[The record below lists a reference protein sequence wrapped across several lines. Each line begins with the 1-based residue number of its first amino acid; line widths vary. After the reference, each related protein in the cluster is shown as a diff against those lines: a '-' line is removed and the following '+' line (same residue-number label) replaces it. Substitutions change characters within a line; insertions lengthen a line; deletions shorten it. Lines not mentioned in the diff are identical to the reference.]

1 MTAAVSE
8 KPRSRAL
15 VVDDVS
21 FNRRLMSTALLCD
34 GLIADEASDVE
45 EAIAALDKGGY
56 EVVLLDLALGDGG
69 SGYDVLKAIRSRPDL
84 DDLPVVLVSGASND
98 PASIAEGL
106 LAGANDFVTKPF
118 DPMVLRARV
127 AAARRSRKVL
137 LEVRARAQHLDT
149 EAARARDELTH
160 ARLVQQASLP
170 RVPVRFRS
178 FRVTGEVVPSGHV
191 SGDLFDVVADQ
202 NGRVAVFLLD
212 VAGHGAPAAIVASA
226 ARASLRNTLRG
237 GEPLESVMASLV
249 TCLRAHGDVPEAT
262 AAVAIARFDGTGD
275 RVEVV
280 NAGLPPLLCIGPDGV
295 VKVFSSTSAPAG
307 LFETTRHRS
316 VTTGIEVGSLFVLTS
331 DGLRGGSLDG
341 DHEPLVSRFNV
352 AGVGTHFA
360 SASKENV
367 RALIL
372 ELMAA
377 YGASSDDDDATL
389 VLIANDDAPATLRA
403 GFSI

>member
-1 MTAAVSE
+1 MTAVVSE

-34 GLIADEASDVE
+34 GLVADEASDVKQ
-45 EAIAALDKGGY
+45 AIAALEKGAY

-69 SGYDVLKAIRSRPDL
+69 SGYEVLKAIRSRPDL
-84 DDLPVVLVSGASND
+84 DDLPVVLVSGASSD

-127 AAARRSRKVL
+127 AAARRSRKAL
-137 LEVRARAQHLDT
+137 LDVRARVEHLDT
-149 EAARARDELTH
+149 EAARARAELTH

-170 RVPVRFRS
+170 RVPVRIRS

-202 NGRVAVFLLD
+202 TGRVTVFLLD
-212 VAGHGAPAAIVASA
+212 VAGHGASAAIVASA
-226 ARASLRNTLRG
+226 ARTTLRNTLRA

-249 TCLRAHGDVPEAT
+249 ACLRAHGDVLEAT
-262 AAVAIARFDGTGD
+262 AAVAIVRFDVNGD
-275 RVEVV
+275 EVEVV
-280 NAGLPPLLCIGPDGV
+280 NAGLPPLLCIGPMGAV
-295 VKVFSSTSAPAG
+295 RAFTSTSAPAG
-307 LFETTRHRS
+307 LFETTRH
-316 VTTGIEVGSLFVLTS
+316 VTETARIDTGSLFILTS
-331 DGLRGGSLDG
+331 DGLRGGRLDE
-341 DHEPLVSRFNV
+341 DNEELVSRFDV
-352 AGVGTHFA
+352 AERGTHFA

-367 RALIL
+367 HALIL

-377 YGASSDDDDATL
+377 YGASDEDDATL
-389 VLIANDDAPATLRA
+389 VLVANDDAPATLRA
-403 GFSI
+403 GIAI

>member
-1 MTAAVSE
+1 MSAAVSE
-8 KPRSRAL
+8 KPRTRAL

-34 GLIADEASDVE
+34 GIIADEASDASQ
-45 EAIAALDKGGY
+45 AIAALENGAY

-69 SGYDVLKAIRSRPDL
+69 SGYDVLRAIRNRPDL

-127 AAARRSRKVL
+127 AAARRSRKAL
-137 LEVRARAQHLDT
+137 LEVRARAEHLDT

-170 RVPVRFRS
+170 RVPVRIS
-178 FRVTGEVVPSGHV
+178 NFRVTGEVVPSGHV
-191 SGDLFDVVADQ
+191 SGDLFDLVADEA
-202 NGRVAVFLLD
+202 GRVAVFLLD

-226 ARASLRNTLRG
+226 ARASLRNTLRA
-237 GEPLESVMASLV
+237 GEPLENVMASLV
-249 TCLRAHGDVPEAT
+249 TCLRAHGDVLEAT
-262 AAVAIARFDGTGD
+262 AAVAIVRFDEEGNQ
-275 RVEVV
+275 VEVV
-280 NAGLPPLLCIGPDGV
+280 NAGLPPLLCIGPNGD
-295 VKVFSSTSAPAG
+295 VKTFASTSAPAG
-307 LFETTRHRS
+307 LFETTRHNAVVVS
-316 VTTGIEVGSLFVLTS
+316 IDVGSLFILTS
-331 DGLRGGSLDG
+331 DGLRGGNLDN
-341 DHEPLVSRFNV
+341 DNDQIVSRFDV
-352 AGVGTHFA
+352 AERGTHFA

-367 RALIL
+367 RSLIL
-372 ELMAA
+372 ELMTA
-377 YGASSDDDDATL
+377 YNASDEDDATL

>member
-1 MTAAVSE
+1 MSAAVSE
-8 KPRSRAL
+8 KPRTRAL

-34 GLIADEASDVE
+34 GIIADEASDASQ
-45 EAIAALDKGGY
+45 AIAALENGAY

-69 SGYDVLKAIRSRPDL
+69 SGYDVLRAIRNRPDL

-127 AAARRSRKVL
+127 AAARRSRKAL
-137 LEVRARAQHLDT
+137 LEVRARAEHLDT

-170 RVPVRFRS
+170 RVPVRIS
-178 FRVTGEVVPSGHV
+178 NFRVTGEVVPSGHV
-191 SGDLFDVVADQ
+191 SGDLFDLVADEA
-202 NGRVAVFLLD
+202 GRVAVFLLD
-212 VAGHGAPAAIVASA
+212 VAGPGVPAAIVASA
-226 ARASLRNTLRG
+226 ARASLRNTLRA
-237 GEPLESVMASLV
+237 GEPLENVMASLV
-249 TCLRAHGDVPEAT
+249 TCLRAHGDVLEAT
-262 AAVAIARFDGTGD
+262 AAVAIVRFDEEGNQ
-275 RVEVV
+275 VEVV
-280 NAGLPPLLCIGPDGV
+280 NAGLPPLLCIGPNGD
-295 VKVFSSTSAPAG
+295 VKTFASTSAPAG
-307 LFETTRHRS
+307 LFETTRHNAVVVS
-316 VTTGIEVGSLFVLTS
+316 IDVGSLFILTS
-331 DGLRGGSLDG
+331 DGLRGGNLDN
-341 DHEPLVSRFNV
+341 DNDQIVSRFDV
-352 AGVGTHFA
+352 AERGTHFA

-367 RALIL
+367 RSLIL
-372 ELMAA
+372 ELMTA
-377 YGASSDDDDATL
+377 YNASDEDDATL

>member
-1 MTAAVSE
+1 MTAAISE

-34 GLIADEASDVE
+34 GLVADEASCVE
-45 EAIAALDKGGY
+45 QAISALENGAY
-56 EVVLLDLALGDGG
+56 EVVLLDLALGEGG
-69 SGYDVLKAIRSRPDL
+69 SGYDVLRAIRSRTDL

-98 PASIAEGL
+98 PASIVEGL
-106 LAGANDFVTKPF
+106 LAGANDFITKPF

-137 LEVRARAQHLDT
+137 LEVRARAAHLDT

-170 RVPVRFRS
+170 RVPVRIRS

-191 SGDLFDVVADQ
+191 SGDLFDVVADHH
-202 NGRVAVFLLD
+202 GRVGIFLLD

-226 ARASLRNTLRG
+226 ARASLRNTLRA
-237 GEPLESVMASLV
+237 GEPLETVMASLV

-262 AAVAIARFDGTGD
+262 AAVAIVRFSAAGD
-275 RVEVV
+275 HVEVV
-280 NAGLPPLLCIGPDGV
+280 NAGLPPLLCLGPDG
-295 VKVFSSTSAPAG
+295 KAKMFSSTSAPAG
-307 LFETTRHRS
+307 LFETTRHVAEAS
-316 VTTGIEVGSLFVLTS
+316 GIDVGSLFVLTS
-331 DGLRGGSLDG
+331 DGLRGGCLEDKN
-341 DHEPLVSRFNV
+341 EPIVTRFDV
-352 AGVGTHFA
+352 AGQGTHFA
-360 SASKENV
+360 SASKESV
-367 RALIL
+367 RSIIL

-377 YGASSDDDDATL
+377 YGASDEDDATL
-389 VLIANDDAPATLRA
+389 ILVANDDAPATLRA

>member
-1 MTAAVSE
+1 MSAAVSE
-8 KPRSRAL
+8 KRRSRAL

-34 GLIADEASDVE
+34 GLVADEASDVKQAM
-45 EAIAALDKGGY
+45 EALQNGAY

-69 SGYDVLKAIRSRPDL
+69 SGYDVLRAIRSRPDL

-127 AAARRSRKVL
+127 ANARRSRKAL
-137 LEVRARAQHLDT
+137 LEIRARAHHLDV

-170 RVPVRFRS
+170 RVPVRIRS

-191 SGDLFDVVADQ
+191 SGDLFDVVADPS
-202 NGRVAVFLLD
+202 GRVAVFLLD
-212 VAGHGAPAAIVASA
+212 VAGHGASAAIVASA
-226 ARASLRNTLRG
+226 ARTSLRNTLRA
-237 GEPLESVMASLV
+237 GESLESVMASLV
-249 TCLRAHGDVPEAT
+249 ACLRGHGDVLEAT
-262 AAVAIARFDGTGD
+262 AAVAIMRFDASGD

-280 NAGLPPLLCIGPDGV
+280 NAGLPPLIGIGPQGDV
-295 VKVFSSTSAPAG
+295 RAFSSTSAPAG
-307 LFETTRHRS
+307 LFETTHH
-316 VTTGIEVGSLFVLTS
+316 VTEWANIDVGSLFVLTS
-331 DGLRGGSLDG
+331 DGLRGGNLD
-341 DHEPLVSRFNV
+341 DDNEQIVTRFDV
-352 AGVGTHFA
+352 ANRGTHFA

-367 RALIL
+367 RALIY
-372 ELMAA
+372 ELMTA
-377 YGASSDDDDATL
+377 YGASDDDDATL

>member
-1 MTAAVSE
+1 VSAAVSE
-8 KPRSRAL
+8 KPRTRAL

-34 GLIADEASDVE
+34 GIIADEASDASQ
-45 EAIAALDKGGY
+45 AIAALENGAY

-69 SGYDVLKAIRSRPDL
+69 SGYDVLRAIRNRPDL

-127 AAARRSRKVL
+127 AAARRSRKAL
-137 LEVRARAQHLDT
+137 LEVRARAEHLDT

-170 RVPVRFRS
+170 RVPVRIS
-178 FRVTGEVVPSGHV
+178 NFRVTGEVVPSGHV
-191 SGDLFDVVADQ
+191 SGDLFDLVADEA
-202 NGRVAVFLLD
+202 GRVAVFLLD
-212 VAGHGAPAAIVASA
+212 VAGHGVPAAIVASA
-226 ARASLRNTLRG
+226 ARASLRNTLRA
-237 GEPLESVMASLV
+237 GEPLENVMASLV
-249 TCLRAHGDVPEAT
+249 TCLRAHGDVLEAT
-262 AAVAIARFDGTGD
+262 AAVAIVRFDEEGNQ
-275 RVEVV
+275 VEVV
-280 NAGLPPLLCIGPDGV
+280 NAGLPPLLCIGPNGD
-295 VKVFSSTSAPAG
+295 VKTFASTSAPAG
-307 LFETTRHRS
+307 LFETTRHNAVVVS
-316 VTTGIEVGSLFVLTS
+316 IDVGSLFILTS
-331 DGLRGGSLDG
+331 DGLRGGNLDN
-341 DHEPLVSRFNV
+341 DNDQIVSRFDV
-352 AGVGTHFA
+352 AERGTHFA

-367 RALIL
+367 RSLIL
-372 ELMAA
+372 ELMTA
-377 YGASSDDDDATL
+377 YNASDEDDATL

>member
-34 GLIADEASDVE
+34 GLVADEASDVE
-45 EAIAALDKGGY
+45 QAIEALQKGAY

-69 SGYDVLKAIRSRPDL
+69 SGYDVLRAIRSRPDL
-84 DDLPVVLVSGASND
+84 DDLPVLLVSGASND

-137 LEVRARAQHLDT
+137 LEVRARADHLDT

-170 RVPVRFRS
+170 RVPVRIS
-178 FRVTGEVVPSGHV
+178 NFRVTGEVVPSGHV
-191 SGDLFDVVADQ
+191 SGDLFDVVADHS
-202 NGRVAVFLLD
+202 GRVAIFLLD

-226 ARASLRNTLRG
+226 ARASLRNTLRA
-237 GEPLESVMASLV
+237 GESLESVMASLV

-262 AAVAIARFDGTGD
+262 AAVAIVRFNAPGD
-275 RVEVV
+275 QVEVV
-280 NAGLPPLLCIGPDGV
+280 NAGLPPLVCIGPTGGV
-295 VKVFSSTSAPAG
+295 KDFQSTSAPAG
-307 LFETTRHRS
+307 LFETTHHVAETS
-316 VTTGIEVGSLFVLTS
+316 DIDVGSLFILTS
-331 DGLRGGSLDG
+331 DGLRGGNLD
-341 DHEPLVSRFNV
+341 DDNEQIVARFDV
-352 AGVGTHFA
+352 AGRGTHFA

-377 YGASSDDDDATL
+377 YGASDDDDATL

-403 GFSI
+403 GFAI

>member
-1 MTAAVSE
+1 MSE
-8 KPRSRAL
+8 KPRTRAL

-34 GLIADEASDVE
+34 GIIADEASDASQ
-45 EAIAALDKGGY
+45 AIAALENGAY

-69 SGYDVLKAIRSRPDL
+69 SGYDVLRAIRNRPDL

-127 AAARRSRKVL
+127 AAARRSRKAL
-137 LEVRARAQHLDT
+137 LEVRARAEHLDT

-170 RVPVRFRS
+170 RVPVRIS
-178 FRVTGEVVPSGHV
+178 NFRVTGEVVPSGHV
-191 SGDLFDVVADQ
+191 SGDLFDLVADEA
-202 NGRVAVFLLD
+202 GRVAVFLLD
-212 VAGHGAPAAIVASA
+212 VAGHGVPAAIVASA
-226 ARASLRNTLRG
+226 ARASLRNTLRA
-237 GEPLESVMASLV
+237 GEPLENVMASLV
-249 TCLRAHGDVPEAT
+249 TCLRAHGDVLEAT
-262 AAVAIARFDGTGD
+262 AAVAIVRFDEEGNQ
-275 RVEVV
+275 VEVV
-280 NAGLPPLLCIGPDGV
+280 NAGLPPLLCIGPNGD
-295 VKVFSSTSAPAG
+295 VKTFASTSAPAG
-307 LFETTRHRS
+307 LFETTRHNAVVVS
-316 VTTGIEVGSLFVLTS
+316 IDVGSLFILTS
-331 DGLRGGSLDG
+331 DGLRGGNLDN
-341 DHEPLVSRFNV
+341 DNDQIVSRFDV
-352 AGVGTHFA
+352 AERGTHFA

-367 RALIL
+367 RSLIL
-372 ELMAA
+372 ELMTA
-377 YGASSDDDDATL
+377 YNASDEDDATL

>member
-1 MTAAVSE
+1 MSAAVSE
-8 KPRSRAL
+8 KPRTRAL

-34 GLIADEASDVE
+34 GIIADEASDASQ
-45 EAIAALDKGGY
+45 AIAALENGAY

-69 SGYDVLKAIRSRPDL
+69 SGYDVLRAIRNRPDL

-127 AAARRSRKVL
+127 AAARRSRKAL
-137 LEVRARAQHLDT
+137 LEVRARAEHLDT

-170 RVPVRFRS
+170 RVPVRIS
-178 FRVTGEVVPSGHV
+178 NFRVTGEVVPSGHV
-191 SGDLFDVVADQ
+191 SGDLFDLVADEA
-202 NGRVAVFLLD
+202 GRVAVFLLD
-212 VAGHGAPAAIVASA
+212 VAGHGVPAAIVASA
-226 ARASLRNTLRG
+226 ARASLRNTLRA
-237 GEPLESVMASLV
+237 GEPLENVMASLV
-249 TCLRAHGDVPEAT
+249 TCLRAHGDVLEAT
-262 AAVAIARFDGTGD
+262 AAVAIVRFDEEGNQ
-275 RVEVV
+275 VEVV
-280 NAGLPPLLCIGPDGV
+280 NAGLPPLLCIGPNGD
-295 VKVFSSTSAPAG
+295 VKTFASTSAPAG
-307 LFETTRHRS
+307 LFETTRHNAVVVS
-316 VTTGIEVGSLFVLTS
+316 IDVGSLFILTS
-331 DGLRGGSLDG
+331 DGLRGGNLDN
-341 DHEPLVSRFNV
+341 DNDQIVSRFDV
-352 AGVGTHFA
+352 AERGTHFA

-367 RALIL
+367 RSLIL
-372 ELMAA
+372 ELMTA
-377 YGASSDDDDATL
+377 YNASDEDDATL